1 MMKSMEDSRVAAA
14 ASMVKLGCVAVAL
27 IAIVALAGC
36 SAHSLTAIDSS
47 SSVMSLTSNDR
58 RERFG

>member
-27 IAIVALAGC
+27 IAIVALAAEMLD
-36 SAHSLTAIDSS
+36 SDERHHFATFLVATA
-47 SSVMSLTSNDR
+47 T
-58 RERFG
+58 EE

>member
-1 MMKSMEDSRVAAA
+1 MMKSMEDSRVATA

-36 SAHSLTAIDSS
+36 SAQ
-47 SSVMSLTSNDR
+47 
-58 RERFG
+58 